1 MAAAQ
6 GLLLETQ
13 DGLDGLGA
21 LAVRDRLVDIGEV
34 IEHGVI
40 ADRTEPFY
48 DLDGRYRCHQSSA
61 LR

>member
-34 IEHGVI
+34 IELTLFLQYTRPERETAFRANH
-40 ADRTEPFY
+40 PS
-48 DLDGRYRCHQSSA
+48 L
-61 LR
+61 